1 MGQSYVVNG
10 AKVSCTMGTV
20 DVPLRTTPGRR
31 VKLRG
36 QDRANIGDCI
46 PMVNVGPFGVCKMT
60 HMPCV
65 PACAMW
71 LNGKTNVLVQ
81 GLPALLDKSIAI
93 CPVGAGVLKI
103 KDDGQ

>member
-31 VKLRG
+31 VKLKG
-36 QDRANIGDCI
+36 KDRANIMDCI
-46 PMVNVGPFGVCKMT
+46 PYVNVGPFGVCKTT
-60 HMPCV
+60 HLPCT
-65 PACAMW
+65 PACAVGGM
-71 LNGKTNVLVQ
+71 
-81 GLPALLDKSIAI
+81 PALLNKSMAV
-93 CPVGAGVLKI
+93 CPVGAGMLKI